1 MEIKNKQIGTRVEG
15 KGDSGGMKGNMYKG
29 PMGKDNGGAL
39 SSGMRV
45 GWGRESNEGE
55 MGTTINEQQ

>member
-1 MEIKNKQIGTRVEG
+1 MDMEIKNKQIGTRVEG

-29 PMGKDNGGAL
+29 PRGKDNGRAL

-45 GWGRESNEGE
+45 GWGRGE
-55 MGTTINEQQ
+55 Q